1 MSPSPYWIKSP
12 SKINIVSMMMD
23 ALTGKMS
30 CMNIYVSFMFRS
42 HVPSSSALK
51 MSLMRLHIA
60 SKRSKVLLTKS
71 GILTFTVRVNHKR
84 LFIHFSSTFRW
95 CALYSL
101 SDQSITS
108 MDVC

>member
-12 SKINIVSMMMD
+12 SKFNIVSMMMD

-60 SKRSKVLLTKS
+60 SKRSKTKS

-84 LFIHFSSTFRW
+84 LFIHFSNTFPVVRIV
-95 CALYSL
+95 
-101 SDQSITS
+101 QPF
-108 MDVC
+108 